1 VQENLLQRRGVE
13 FSEKVRWR
21 MRHDR
26 NPLLVTLQDKYRV
39 RAYAESRQ
47 VATPELLHVTEEPES
62 IPFDRLPNNYFI
74 KANHGWGW
82 NILCLKSRFYRY
94 GNGKDFVKSNGLFKK
109 PMWGS
114 RRVMNQHGVVEQC
127 NVWLKSKHRPAEWAY
142 HNIPEAILIEKLLEP
157 NGAGDLKDYRMYTFN
172 GKVRA
177 INVGSAIYRK
187 QKENAFFD
195 TDWNPI
201 ALTQYKEKLP
211 DSLPDKPKRL
221 EEMIRAAERLGEGVD
236 FVRVDLYDT
245 TDGVILGEVT
255 IYPDAGNPNTP
266 TSCPVFNTW
275 LGDQWVG

>member
-1 VQENLLQRRGVE
+1 
-13 FSEKVRWR
+13 